1 MEQINQY
8 LPLVIAVGV
17 IVVIA
22 LMIVIALGQRKLF
35 KNIIS
40 NKFSMTDIEEVNIH
54 TGKKT
59 YAVIVSNKSMNDAG
73 ITAVGVVSGLKYFDF
88 KDTYREMNEV
98 SGDTLV
104 IMPRSP
110 IKLVLET
117 EDLERLIFS
126 NLKNGKFLPV
136 KTYVIDSTG
145 TIFLQR
151 AKNFHKILKA
161 HYRDYL
167 ARVKAAALAAEREKK
182 LKGDYEFAKTVEG
195 NKDAPLKDKIKI
207 KLLKKVSESDI
218 AEAEKAAEAAK
229 KLAERYSVEN
239 EAAETS
245 VQPQAESAENE
256 TAAASADECACGGEP
271 PVCAVP
277 QEEEPERAENETE
290 EQLQAETAENGEA
303 EDNEEAAEENG
314 LPQEK
319 NSEEDAVYAD
329 DIEEV
334 EEELFE
340 RNGEKEDVKI

>member
-136 KTYVIDSTG
+136 KIYVIDSTG

-239 EAAETS
+239 E
-245 VQPQAESAENE
+245 

-277 QEEEPERAENETE
+277 QKEEPERAENETQ

>member
-8 LPLVIAVGV
+8 LPLVIAVSV

-207 KLLKKVSESDI
+207 KLL
-218 AEAEKAAEAAK
+218 
-229 KLAERYSVEN
+229 
-239 EAAETS
+239 
-245 VQPQAESAENE
+245 
-256 TAAASADECACGGEP
+256 
-271 PVCAVP
+271 
-277 QEEEPERAENETE
+277 
-290 EQLQAETAENGEA
+290 
-303 EDNEEAAEENG
+303 
-314 LPQEK
+314 
-319 NSEEDAVYAD
+319 
-329 DIEEV
+329 
-334 EEELFE
+334 
-340 RNGEKEDVKI
+340 

>member
-110 IKLVLET
+110 IQT
-117 EDLERLIFS
+117 RFGNGRPRTADLFQPEKR
-126 NLKNGKFLPV
+126 
-136 KTYVIDSTG
+136 
-145 TIFLQR
+145 
-151 AKNFHKILKA
+151 KIPARKDLR
-161 HYRDYL
+161 YRQHGHDL
-167 ARVKAAALAAEREKK
+167 FAARE
-182 LKGDYEFAKTVEG
+182 EF
-195 NKDAPLKDKIKI
+195 P
-207 KLLKKVSESDI
+207 
-218 AEAEKAAEAAK
+218 
-229 KLAERYSVEN
+229 
-239 EAAETS
+239 
-245 VQPQAESAENE
+245 
-256 TAAASADECACGGEP
+256 
-271 PVCAVP
+271 
-277 QEEEPERAENETE
+277 
-290 EQLQAETAENGEA
+290 
-303 EDNEEAAEENG
+303 
-314 LPQEK
+314 
-319 NSEEDAVYAD
+319 
-329 DIEEV
+329 
-334 EEELFE
+334 
-340 RNGEKEDVKI
+340 

>member
-151 AKNFHKILKA
+151 AKIS
-161 HYRDYL
+161 
-167 ARVKAAALAAEREKK
+167 
-182 LKGDYEFAKTVEG
+182 
-195 NKDAPLKDKIKI
+195 IKFSKRI
-207 KLLKKVSESDI
+207 TGIISP
-218 AEAEKAAEAAK
+218 A
-229 KLAERYSVEN
+229 
-239 EAAETS
+239 
-245 VQPQAESAENE
+245 
-256 TAAASADECACGGEP
+256 
-271 PVCAVP
+271 
-277 QEEEPERAENETE
+277 
-290 EQLQAETAENGEA
+290 
-303 EDNEEAAEENG
+303 
-314 LPQEK
+314 
-319 NSEEDAVYAD
+319 
-329 DIEEV
+329 
-334 EEELFE
+334 
-340 RNGEKEDVKI
+340 

>member
-218 AEAEKAAEAAK
+218 AEAEKAAEGG
-229 KLAERYSVEN
+229 E
-239 EAAETS
+239 ETGRTLFRGKRGGRN
-245 VQPQAESAENE
+245 VR
-256 TAAASADECACGGEP
+256 TAAGGE
-271 PVCAVP
+271 
-277 QEEEPERAENETE
+277 R
-290 EQLQAETAENGEA
+290 G
-303 EDNEEAAEENG
+303 
-314 LPQEK
+314 K
-319 NSEEDAVYAD
+319 
-329 DIEEV
+329 
-334 EEELFE
+334 
-340 RNGEKEDVKI
+340 RNGRGVRGRVCLRRGTSRLRSPAGG

>member
-1 MEQINQY
+1 
-8 LPLVIAVGV
+8 
-17 IVVIA
+17 
-22 LMIVIALGQRKLF
+22 
-35 KNIIS
+35 
-40 NKFSMTDIEEVNIH
+40 MTDIEEVNIH

-136 KTYVIDSTG
+136 KIYVIDSTG

-218 AEAEKAAEAAK
+218 VEAEKAAEAAK
-229 KLAERYSVEN
+229 KLAERYSV
-239 EAAETS
+239 
-245 VQPQAESAENE
+245 ENE

-277 QEEEPERAENETE
+277 QKEEPERAENETQ